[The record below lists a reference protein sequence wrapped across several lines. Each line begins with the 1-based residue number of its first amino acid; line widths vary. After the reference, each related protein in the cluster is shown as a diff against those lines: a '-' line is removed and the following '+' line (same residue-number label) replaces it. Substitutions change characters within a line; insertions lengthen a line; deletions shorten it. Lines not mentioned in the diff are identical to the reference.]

1 MGADART
8 LVSVRDLAI
17 CRTADGRTVL
27 DGIDLRIRPGEVI
40 GLVGESGS
48 GKTTLGLALLGR
60 IRPGLERVRG
70 HVRLEGEDLFSIP
83 AAELAALRTARLGYV
98 AQNAL
103 EAFDPAWRLVRQT
116 TEAAMLHGLMDERMA
131 TGAAMALY
139 EAMGLPD
146 PEGLGRRYP
155 HQVSGGQ
162 LQRVM
167 LAMATLNAPDLI
179 VFDEPTTAL
188 DTSTQETVLEAIRRL
203 LRESGAAALYITHD
217 LALVTRIAQ
226 RICVLYRGRIV
237 EDAPAEEI
245 VRRPRHPY
253 TRALWG
259 VTAGMRRSRPVPEH
273 PVLELRGIRAGYGKG
288 PDILHDMSL
297 KLARGRTLAVV
308 GESGS
313 GKTTLGR
320 VIAGLLPPR
329 SGEMLLDGEPLPPR
343 LKDRTQEMR
352 RRIQFLHQSA
362 DGALN
367 PSHDVF
373 TILSRPLALFRGLSG
388 AALRRRVE
396 ELLEMVE
403 LPPDILHGRA
413 ARLSGGQKQRLAL
426 ARALA
431 AEPDVLIC
439 DEVTSALDAVLR
451 NGILDLLNRVQ
462 VRTGTAILFI
472 THDLAAVRAIADE
485 VIVMHEGR
493 AVEAGSCDDVL
504 KAPQSEH
511 TRRLLAAV
519 PAPAGAGSSRSMP
532 SGQ

>member
-1 MGADART
+1 MEADVRT

-17 CRTADGRTVL
+17 HRVADGRTVL

-70 HVRLEGEDLFSIP
+70 HVRLEGEDLFSVP
-83 AAELAALRTARLGYV
+83 SAELNALRTARLGYV

-103 EAFDPAWRLVRQT
+103 EAFDPAWRLIRQT
-116 TEAAMLHGLMDERMA
+116 TEAALLHGLMDERMA
-131 TGAAMALY
+131 EGAAMSLY

-146 PEGLGRRYP
+146 PQALGRRYP

-162 LQRVM
+162 LQRIM

-188 DTSTQETVLEAIRRL
+188 DTSTQETVLEAIRKL
-203 LRESGAAALYITHD
+203 LRETGAAALYITHD
-217 LALVTRIAQ
+217 LSLVTRIAQ
-226 RICVLYRGRIV
+226 RICVLHRGRIV
-237 EDAPAEEI
+237 EDAPVEEI
-245 VRRPRHPY
+245 VHRPRHPY

-259 VTAGMRRSRPVPEH
+259 VAAGVRRSRPAPEQ
-273 PVLELRGIRAGYGKG
+273 PLLELRGIRAGYGKG
-288 PDILHDMSL
+288 PDILHDVSL
-297 KLARGRTLAVV
+297 RLARGRTLAVV

-329 SGEMLLDGEPLPPR
+329 AGEMLLDGKPLPPR

-352 RRIQFLHQSA
+352 KRIQFLHQSA

-373 TILSRPLALFRGLSG
+373 SILSRPLVLFHNLSG
-388 AALRRRVE
+388 TALRRRME
-396 ELLEMVE
+396 RLLEMVE
-403 LPPDILHGRA
+403 LPPDILHRRA

-431 AEPDVLIC
+431 AKPDLLIC

-451 NGILDLLNRVQ
+451 NGILALLNRIQ
-462 VRTGTAILFI
+462 QRTGTAILFI

-493 AVEAGSCDDVL
+493 AVEAGACTDVL

-511 TRRLLAAV
+511 TRRLLAA
-519 PAPAGAGSSRSMP
+519 AGVRSSRFVP
-532 SGQ
+532 FGQ

>member
-1 MGADART
+1 MTPDVHT
-8 LVSVRDLAI
+8 LVSVRDLTIRRA
-17 CRTADGRTVL
+17 ADGRIVL
-27 DGIDLRIRPGEVI
+27 NGINLRIRRGEVI

-60 IRPGLERVRG
+60 IRPGLKRLRG
-70 HVRLEGEDLFSIP
+70 HVRLDGEDLFAIP
-83 AAELAALRTARLGYV
+83 SAELAALRTARLGYV

-103 EAFDPAWRLVRQT
+103 EAFDPAWRLIRQT
-116 TEAAMLHGLMDERMA
+116 TETALLYGLMDERMA
-131 TGAAMALY
+131 TDAAISLY
-139 EAMGLPD
+139 GAMGLPD
-146 PEGLGRRYP
+146 SRELGRRHP

-167 LAMATLNAPDLI
+167 LAMASLNAPDLI
-179 VFDEPTTAL
+179 IFDEPTTAL
-188 DTSTQETVLEAIRRL
+188 DTSTQETVLEAIRKL
-203 LRESGAAALYITHD
+203 LNEGRMAALYITHD
-217 LALVTRIAQ
+217 LRLVTRIAH
-226 RICVLYRGRIV
+226 RICVLHRGRIV
-237 EDAPAEEI
+237 EDAPTQEI

-259 VTAGMRRSRPVPEH
+259 VAPGLRRSRPAPEK
-273 PVLELRGIRAGYGKG
+273 PVLKLRGIRAGYGRR
-288 PDILHDMSL
+288 PDILHDVSL
-297 KLARGRTLAVV
+297 RLAGGRTLAVV

-329 SGEMLLDGEPLPPR
+329 SGEMRLDGEPLPPR

-373 TILSRPLALFRGLSG
+373 AILSRPLILFRGLSG
-388 AALRRRVE
+388 AALLRE
-396 ELLEMVE
+396 AEALLEMVE
-403 LPPDILHGRA
+403 LSPGIMHSRA

-451 NGILDLLNRVQ
+451 NGILQLLNRIQ
-462 VRTGTAILFI
+462 QRTGTAILFI

-485 VIVMHEGR
+485 VMVMHEGR
-493 AVEAGSCDDVL
+493 TVETGSCADVL
-504 KAPQSEH
+504 KAPQSAH
-511 TRRLLAAV
+511 TRRLLAA
-519 PAPAGAGSSRSMP
+519 AGMRSSRFTP
-532 SGQ
+532 SAQ

>member
-1 MGADART
+1 MADDART
-8 LVSVRDLAI
+8 LVTVRDLAI
-17 CRTADGRTVL
+17 RRISDGRAVL
-27 DGIDLRIRPGEVI
+27 DGIDLRIRSGEVV

-60 IRPGLERVRG
+60 IRPGLERARG
-70 HVRLEGEDLFSIP
+70 HVRLEGEDLFSVP
-83 AAELAALRTARLGYV
+83 AAELDALRAARLGYV

-103 EAFDPAWRLVRQT
+103 EAFDPAWRLLRQT
-116 TEAAMLHGLMDERMA
+116 TEAALLHGLLGENAA
-131 TGAAMALY
+131 TAAALSLY
-139 EAMGLPD
+139 GELGLPE
-146 PEGLGRRYP
+146 PRELGGRYP

-188 DTSTQETVLEAIRRL
+188 DTSTQETVLEAVRGL

-226 RICVLYRGRIV
+226 RICVLHRGRIV

-245 VRRPRHPY
+245 LRRPRHPY

-259 VTAGMRRSRPVPEH
+259 VAAGVRRGRPVPERAL
-273 PVLELRGIRAGYGKG
+273 LELRGIRAGYGKG
-288 PDILHDMSL
+288 PDVLRDVSL
-297 KLARGRTLAVV
+297 TLAEGRTLAVV

-329 SGEMLLDGEPLPPR
+329 AGEMLLDGAPLPPR
-343 LKDRTQEMR
+343 LGERTQEMR

-373 TILSRPLALFRGLSG
+373 TILSRPLALFHGLSG
-388 AALRRRVE
+388 PPARERAAK
-396 ELLEMVE
+396 LLEMVE
-403 LPPDILHGRA
+403 LPSDILDRRA

-451 NGILDLLNRVQ
+451 NGILELLNRIQ
-462 VRTGTAILFI
+462 ERTGTAILFI

-493 AVEAGSCDDVL
+493 AVETGSRADVL

-511 TRRLLAAV
+511 TRRLLAAAT
-519 PAPAGAGSSRSMP
+519 PPGTPEPSRSMP
-532 SGQ
+532 IGQ

>member
-1 MGADART
+1 MGVDART
-8 LVSVRDLAI
+8 LVSVRDLVIRRASDD
-17 CRTADGRTVL
+17 RPVL
-27 DGIDLRIRPGEVI
+27 DGINLRIRSGEVV

-60 IRPGLERVRG
+60 IRPGLERIRG
-70 HVRLEGEDLFSIP
+70 HVRLEGEDLFSVP

-103 EAFDPAWRLVRQT
+103 EAFDPAWRLLRQT
-116 TEAAMLHGLMDERMA
+116 TEAALLHGLMGERTA
-131 TGAAMALY
+131 TNAATSLY
-139 EAMGLPD
+139 GELGLPD
-146 PEGLGRRYP
+146 PEELGWRYP

-162 LQRVM
+162 LQRIM

-188 DTSTQETVLEAIRRL
+188 DTSTQETVLKAVRRL
-203 LRESGAAALYITHD
+203 LRKSGAAALYITHD
-217 LALVTRIAQ
+217 LSLVTRIAQ
-226 RICVLYRGRIV
+226 RICVLHRGRIV

-245 VRRPRHPY
+245 VHRPRHPY

-259 VTAGMRRSRPVPEH
+259 VAAGVRRSRPVPEQ
-273 PVLELRGIRAGYGKG
+273 PLLELRGIRTGYGTG
-288 PDILHDMSL
+288 PDILHDVSL
-297 KLARGRTLAVV
+297 QLARGRTLAVV

-329 SGEMLLDGEPLPPR
+329 AGEMLLDGEPLPPR

-373 TILSRPLALFRGLSG
+373 MILSRPLALFHELSG
-388 AALRRRVE
+388 RAAQQRAE
-396 ELLEMVE
+396 ELLEMVD
-403 LPPDILHGRA
+403 LPPDILHRRA

-451 NGILDLLNRVQ
+451 NGILQLLNRIQ
-462 VRTGTAILFI
+462 ERTGTAILFI
-472 THDLAAVRAIADE
+472 THDLSAVRAIADE
-485 VIVMHEGR
+485 MIVMHEGQ
-493 AVEAGSCDDVL
+493 AVEAGSCADVL

-511 TRRLLAAV
+511 TRRLLAAS
-519 PAPAGAGSSRSMP
+519 GAGSSRFMP
-532 SGQ
+532 AGQ

>member
-8 LVSVRDLAI
+8 LVSVRDLTIRRAV
-17 CRTADGRTVL
+17 DGRMIL
-27 DGIDLRIRPGEVI
+27 NGIDLRIRPGEVI

-60 IRPGLERVRG
+60 IRPGLEHVRG
-70 HVRLEGEDLFSIP
+70 HVRLEGKDLFSMP

-103 EAFDPAWRLVRQT
+103 EAFDPAWRLLRQT
-116 TEAAMLHGLMDERMA
+116 TESALLHGLLDRRMA
-131 TGAAMALY
+131 ETAALSLY
-139 EAMGLPD
+139 GELGLPD
-146 PEGLGRRYP
+146 PQMLGRRFP

-167 LAMATLNAPDLI
+167 LATATLNAPDLI

-188 DTSTQETVLEAIRRL
+188 DTSTQATVLEAIRKL

-226 RICVLYRGRIV
+226 RICVLHRGRIV
-237 EDAPAEEI
+237 EDAAAEDI

-259 VTAGMRRSRPVPEH
+259 VAASARRSRPAPQR
-273 PVLELRGIRAGYGKG
+273 PVLELRGIRAGYGRG
-288 PDILHDMSL
+288 PDILHEVSL
-297 KLARGRTLAVV
+297 KLAKGRTLAIV
-308 GESGS
+308 GKSGS

-329 SGEMLLDGEPLPPR
+329 AGEMLLDGEPLPPR
-343 LKDRTQEMR
+343 LKERTQEMR

-388 AALRRRVE
+388 TALRQRVE

-403 LPPDILHGRA
+403 LPPDIVHGRA

-451 NGILDLLNRVQ
+451 NGILELLGDVQ
-462 VRTGTAILFI
+462 ERTGTAILFI

-493 AVEAGSCDDVL
+493 AVETGSCADVL

-511 TRRLLAAV
+511 TRRLLAAAPV
-519 PAPAGAGSSRSMP
+519 PSGPGPSRSMP